1 MPVAP
6 LQPEEFAHLLSE
18 DWDEQRLNDFFRAR
32 PANRDVDY
40 WLSRRL
46 PPKAPR
52 DQLLWRTARA
62 AHCFKEDD
70 RGSHLLVAIPGLLS
84 GDKALDKAAWKRL
97 GIELQDSLSYKL
109 GLAEGQFRLHSH
121 PVGTEQAHAMG
132 ATGWSRLWNGIP
144 DMFELHPRGQE
155 PVPFVWFGIVST
167 DPGNESRMEQFF
179 SLNPGLAQACKEP
192 LLRAEGLAEEQSAQL
207 SLFPLTAAWNA
218 PSFARMFGLRKL
230 LSQLKGTQGFR
241 AKPLPGGLE
250 LLRTGAPA
258 LRWQLP
264 EELEQEAADL
274 LKRLGLAL

>member
-6 LQPEEFAHLLSE
+6 LQPEEFSHLLSE

-46 PPKAPR
+46 PPKTPR

-84 GDKALDKAAWKRL
+84 GEEALDKAAWQRL
-97 GIELQDSLSYKL
+97 GRELEDSLSYKL
-109 GLAEGQFRLHSH
+109 ELQPGQLKLHSH

-144 DMFELHPRGQE
+144 DMFELSPRGQE
-155 PVPFVWFGIVST
+155 PVPFVWFGTLST
-167 DPGNESRMEQFF
+167 DLDNKSRLEQFF
-179 SLNPGLAQACKEP
+179 TLTPGLAQACKEP
-192 LLRAEGLAEEQSAQL
+192 LLRAEGLAEEQGARV
-207 SLFPLTAAWNA
+207 SLFPLTAAWNG

-230 LSQLKGTQGFR
+230 LSQLKEAQGLQ
-241 AKPLPGGLE
+241 AKPLPGCVE

-264 EELEQEAADL
+264 EELQQESADL
-274 LKRLGLAL
+274 LKRSGLAL